1 MTRPSSILIY
11 GTTWCP
17 DCTRALRFFD
27 QRDIAYTWIDVDQD
41 GEALKVVKDINHGH
55 RIVPTIV
62 FPDGDIL
69 IEPSNQEL
77 KTKFNHLSRETP

>member
-1 MTRPSSILIY
+1 MVSSGIRIF

-27 QRDIAYTWIDVDQD
+27 QRNIGYTWIDVDQD
-41 GEALKVVKDINHGH
+41 GEALKLVKEINQGQ

-77 KTKFNHLSRETP
+77 KTKFTHLSRETP